1 MGKCFETCLVIGS
14 EGEVRQ
20 YRVAEATC
28 PMPANTEQLV
38 SLHLLD
44 IVRKFGNRNGTW
56 NYREKKEEKR

>member
-14 EGEVRQ
+14 AGDVRQ

-38 SLHLLD
+38 RLMW
-44 IVRKFGNRNGTW
+44 I
-56 NYREKKEEKR
+56 